1 MTLPT
6 YVNKARA
13 RRTVR
18 TIELTGINSSGHDQA
33 DTALARDASESAEQS
48 AQVPKIARWPT
59 STEKP
64 SSPSAATSDA
74 TISGS
79 YERTEPQPRHTTW
92 MCSCSRVEWYVGAR
106 SLRCV

>member
-33 DTALARDASESAEQS
+33 DTTLARDASESAEQS
-48 AQVPKIARWPT
+48 AQ
-59 STEKP
+59 
-64 SSPSAATSDA
+64 ATA
-74 TISGS
+74 
-79 YERTEPQPRHTTW
+79 EAEAEQR
-92 MCSCSRVEWYVGAR
+92 RVAGA
-106 SLRCV
+106 